1 MTSRAKE
8 ERSRDTPQL
17 HRTASPLT
25 KAEATAG
32 SKPNEANARARRR
45 TDQVGESCGEPGRGV
60 GVCLFEQR
68 NVKALRYL
76 EAETLGPFLQQAA
89 ILAIVSSDRLGE
101 RGSTR
106 RGGWAVVC
114 VCVCVWASESSVTSQ
129 RRKGGGARETAYQ
142 YAFGEFKYLRPWMF

>member
-114 VCVCVWASESSVTSQ
+114 VCVCVCGHRKVQLRVRGERVEGQERPHTSTLL
-129 RRKGGGARETAYQ
+129 ANSNI
-142 YAFGEFKYLRPWMF
+142 